1 MAVEMYDL
9 FELIIKEKGSDLH
22 LEVGIP
28 PVIRINGKL
37 VQIEG
42 PILTSDDTVRLI
54 QSFTS
59 DGHQRQIKETGT
71 VDFGFDYKGKARF
84 RVSAF
89 KQKGCYGA
97 VLRLITN
104 NILTLDQ
111 IGLDY
116 NLIRNLLYKPRGLIL
131 VTGPTGSGKSTTLTS
146 MIDIINRERNSHI
159 ITIEDPIEFYHQHKK
174 GVVIQREL
182 GTDVISFDD
191 ALIRA
196 LRQDPDVIMV
206 GEMRDIK
213 TMRAAITAAETG
225 HLVLGTLHTTGAAK
239 TMDRIV
245 DAFPNSEQEEIRVM
259 LSTSLQAVI
268 SQLLIERQDKPGR
281 IAAFEIMV
289 VTPAIRAIIRENK
302 NYMLTSE
309 LQTGAKWGMNTM
321 DDYLMKLYNNDIISY
336 TDLITKAQ
344 DPELINRSLKNKK

>member
-1 MAVEMYDL
+1 MSIEMYDL

-22 LEVGIP
+22 LEVGVP

-42 PILTSDDTVRLI
+42 SILTSDDTARLI

-59 DGHQRQIKETGT
+59 DAHQRQIKELGT

-104 NILTLDQ
+104 NILSLEK

-131 VTGPTGSGKSTTLTS
+131 ITGPTGSGKSTTLTS
-146 MIDIINRERNSHI
+146 MIDIINRERSSHI
-159 ITIEDPIEFYHQHKK
+159 ITIEDPIEFFHEHKK
-174 GVVIQREL
+174 GLVIQREL
-182 GTDVISFDD
+182 GSDVISFNE
-191 ALIRA
+191 ALIRS

-206 GEMRDIK
+206 GEMRDLDTI
-213 TMRAAITAAETG
+213 RAAITAAETG

-239 TMDRIV
+239 TMDRII
-245 DAFPNSEQEEIRVM
+245 DAFPNTEQEEIRTM

-268 SQLLIERQDKPGR
+268 SQILVERQDMPGR
-281 IAAFEIMV
+281 IAAFEIMI

-309 LQTGAKWGMNTM
+309 LQTGAKWGMNTL
-321 DDYLMKLYNNDIISY
+321 DDHLMKLYNNDIISY
-336 TDLITKAQ
+336 SDLIIKAQ
-344 DPELINRSLKNKK
+344 DPELINRTLKDKK